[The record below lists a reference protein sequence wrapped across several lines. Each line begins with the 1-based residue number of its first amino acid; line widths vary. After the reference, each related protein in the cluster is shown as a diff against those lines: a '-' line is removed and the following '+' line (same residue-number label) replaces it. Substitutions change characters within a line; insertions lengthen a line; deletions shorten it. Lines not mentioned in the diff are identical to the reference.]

1 MTGAADSGCAPGSGV
16 AGEALRR
23 CASGDIPPE
32 LALRQLLDQSP
43 SDEETEAVLGTA
55 IWDALENR
63 EGIRADVSA
72 ANRALGDGLWK
83 QGGTFRSYQSLSPNT
98 AWLRPKP

>member
-1 MTGAADSGCAPGSGV
+1 MRGAADSGCAPGSGV
-16 AGEALRR
+16 ADEALRR

-32 LALRQLLDQSP
+32 LALKQLLEQSP

-63 EGIRADVSA
+63 EGIRAERLAEVQRLWNRQRQTLHSA
-72 ANRALGDGLWK
+72 V
-83 QGGTFRSYQSLSPNT
+83 YSL
-98 AWLRPKP
+98 

>member
-1 MTGAADSGCAPGSGV
+1 MRDAADSAGAPGSGV

-43 SDEETEAVLGTA
+43 SDEETENVLGTA

-63 EGIRADVSA
+63 QGIGAERLAEVQ
-72 ANRALGDGLWK
+72 RLWDHQRQK
-83 QGGTFRSYQSLSPNT
+83 LHSTVYSL
-98 AWLRPKP
+98 

>member
-1 MTGAADSGCAPGSGV
+1 MRRAAND
-16 AGEALRR
+16 ALSR

-32 LALRQLLDQSP
+32 LALQQLLDQSP

-63 EGIRADVSA
+63 QRVRAERLAQVQRLWNRQRQTLHSA
-72 ANRALGDGLWK
+72 A
-83 QGGTFRSYQSLSPNT
+83 FSL
-98 AWLRPKP
+98 